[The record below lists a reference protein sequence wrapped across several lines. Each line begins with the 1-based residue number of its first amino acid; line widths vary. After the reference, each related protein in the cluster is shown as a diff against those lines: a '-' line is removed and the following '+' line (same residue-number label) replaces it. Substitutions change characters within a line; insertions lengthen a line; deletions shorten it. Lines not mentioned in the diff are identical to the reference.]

1 MKHPWIQALRMV
13 AAPIR
18 KIIIFTIG
26 STVVLIGVATIVLPG
41 PASLIIPAGL
51 AILAIEFVWARR
63 LLKQTR
69 EMAATAAARMGMGR
83 FFKARQ
89 DPSAPAS
96 TPDNAPNSGAPS
108 ATRDGQNRT
117 PGA

>member
-69 EMAATAAARMGMGR
+69 EMAAAAATRIGMGR
-83 FFKARQ
+83 FFKPRQ
-89 DPSAPAS
+89 GPSAPS
-96 TPDNAPNSGAPS
+96 SDPGSAPSNGAPS
-108 ATRDGQNRT
+108 ATRDDQSRT